1 MHNQETGGYR
11 SDAMSSIDI
20 FPWNDN
26 FATGIGRIDEQHQR
40 LVEILNDLAS
50 HAAFP
55 SRELGLDVILASLVD
70 YTLYHFATEES
81 IWGEYLAGDQAETA
95 HSAEHQ
101 AFIASIHRQKE
112 EAAGRPTEELV
123 QELLSLLTRWLASHI
138 LEKDRYLA
146 KVVLNCQTGLDLETA
161 KARAAEG
168 MRGSASVLVS
178 LVLAIY
184 SSLTANTT
192 HLIREIAERR
202 RVEQELR
209 AADECLKDH
218 LERIKM
224 LVDAS
229 PDGVIELDGAGR
241 VTGWNAQAER
251 IFGWRTAQILGED
264 FAAALLPPLFREAQR
279 QWLARALA
287 ASPSIHPNKTL
298 EIAGLRADG
307 AEFPLEI
314 TLAAMKRRGEPVFV
328 AYARDITERKKTLE
342 RIAHL
347 SSHDSLTKL
356 PNRQLLAERL
366 NLALAASA
374 RHLHQGALLLID
386 LDNFRALNETLGH
399 GIGDLLLQEVARRLQ
414 DQAGPKGT
422 VARLGGDEFIVL
434 LEELSPDA
442 EQAQILAAEGGKRI
456 LAALNASYQLA
467 GHDYL
472 STPSIGLVLFGR
484 DPATTTPE
492 ELLKKADIAMYQA
505 KIQGRNRLCVFD
517 PEMESRV
524 SQRAFLETDL
534 RRALANDEFVL
545 HYQVQVATDGRPL
558 GAEALLRWRHPE
570 RGMVSPMTFIPLAE
584 ETGLIVPIGQWVL
597 DQVCARLKEWEGDPR
612 LGNLQLA
619 VNVSPRQL
627 RDLDFVDAV
636 RRTLR
641 RQAIA
646 PDRLKLELTEGAI
659 LDDVGDSVRKMNVL
673 KSLGVSFSLDDFG
686 TGYSSLAYLTQLPL
700 SQLKIDQAFVHNI
713 DIKATDDIIVRTII
727 GMADSLGIEVVA
739 EGVETHAQRDF
750 LEAEGCGIYQG
761 YLYGEPLPLADIVR
775 LAREAPLSALP

>member
-1 MHNQETGGYR
+1 
-11 SDAMSSIDI
+11 MSSIDI

-26 FATGIGRIDEQHQR
+26 FATGIERIDEQHRR
-40 LVEILNDLAS
+40 LVEILNDLAT
-50 HAAFP
+50 HVAFP
-55 SRELGLDVILASLVD
+55 SQELGLDVILASLVD
-70 YTLYHFATEES
+70 YTLYHFATEEN
-81 IWGEYLAGDQAETA
+81 IWGEYLAGDPAEAA
-95 HSAEHQ
+95 HRAEHQ
-101 AFIASIHRQKE
+101 AFIASILKAKA
-112 EAAGRPTEELV
+112 EAGDRPLEELV

-146 KVVLNCQTGLDLETA
+146 KVVLNRQAGLNLDTA
-161 KARAAEG
+161 KARAAEE

-209 AADECLKDH
+209 AADECLKEH

-264 FAAALLPPLFREAQR
+264 FAATLLAPLFREAHR

-287 ASPSIHPNKTL
+287 SSPSLQPNKTL
-298 EIAGLRADG
+298 EIGGLRADG
-307 AEFPLEI
+307 GEFPLEI

-328 AYARDITERKKTLE
+328 AYARDITERQEYLE

-356 PNRQLLAERL
+356 PNRQLLADRL
-366 NLALAASA
+366 TLALATSA
-374 RHLHQGALLLID
+374 RHLHLGALLLID

-414 DQAGPKGT
+414 DEAGPKGT
-422 VARLGGDEFIVL
+422 VARLGGDEFVVL
-434 LEELSPDA
+434 LEELSP
-442 EQAQILAAEGGKRI
+442 AAEEAQSQAEEAGERLLG
-456 LAALNASYQLA
+456 ALNTSYQLA

-472 STPSIGLVLFGR
+472 STPSIGLVLFGQ
-484 DPATTTPE
+484 DPATTPG

-505 KIQGRNRLCVFD
+505 KTQGRNRLCVFD

-584 ETGLIVPIGQWVL
+584 ETGLIVPIGEWVL
-597 DQVCARLKEWEGDPR
+597 DQVCARLKGWEGDPL
-612 LGNLQLA
+612 LGDLQLA
-619 VNVSPRQL
+619 VNVSARQL

-641 RQAIA
+641 RRAIA

-673 KSLGVSFSLDDFG
+673 KTLGVSFSLDDFG

-713 DIKATDDIIVRTII
+713 GIKATDDIIVRTII

-739 EGVETHAQRDF
+739 EGVETQAQRDF

-761 YLYGEPLPLADIVR
+761 YLYSKPLPAEDFQKLVMEAHPV
-775 LAREAPLSALP
+775 AR

>member
-1 MHNQETGGYR
+1 
-11 SDAMSSIDI
+11 MSSIDI

-26 FATGIGRIDEQHQR
+26 FATGIGRIDEQHRR
-40 LVEILNDLAS
+40 LVEILNDLAT
-50 HAAFP
+50 HVAFP
-55 SRELGLDVILASLVD
+55 SADLGLDVILASLVD
-70 YTLYHFATEES
+70 YTLYHFATEEN
-81 IWGEYLAGDQAETA
+81 IWGEYLTGDPAEAA
-95 HSAEHQ
+95 HRAEHQ
-101 AFIASIHRQKE
+101 AFVASVLKAKE
-112 EAAGRPTEELV
+112 ASGDRPVEELV
-123 QELLSLLTRWLASHI
+123 QDLLSLLTRWLASHI

-146 KVVLNCQTGLDLETA
+146 KIVLARQAGLDLASA
-161 KARAAEG
+161 KAKAAAE

-209 AADECLKDH
+209 TADECLKDH

-229 PDGVIELDGAGR
+229 PDGVIELDSHGR

-251 IFGWRTAQILGED
+251 IFGWRTDQILGED
-264 FAAALLPPLFREAQR
+264 FAATLLPPLFREAHR
-279 QWLARALA
+279 QWLARARGT
-287 ASPSIHPNKTL
+287 SPSLQPNKTL
-298 EIAGLRADG
+298 EIAGLRANG
-307 AEFPLEI
+307 SEFPLEL
-314 TLAAMKRRGEPVFV
+314 TLAAMKRHGEHIFV
-328 AYARDITERKKTLE
+328 AYARDITERQESLE

-356 PNRQLLAERL
+356 PNRQLLADHL
-366 NLALAASA
+366 HLALAASA

-386 LDNFRALNETLGH
+386 LDNFRTLNETLGH

-422 VARLGGDEFIVL
+422 VARLGGDEFVVL
-434 LEELSPDA
+434 LEELSCEAKEAQSQA
-442 EQAQILAAEGGKRI
+442 EEAGERLLAT
-456 LAALNASYQLA
+456 LNASYQLA

-472 STPSIGLVLFGR
+472 STPSIGLVLFGQ
-484 DPATTTPE
+484 DPATTTPG

-505 KIQGRNRLCVFD
+505 KTLGRNRLCVFD

-534 RRALANDEFVL
+534 RRALANDELVL
-545 HYQVQVATDGRPL
+545 HYQVQVATEGRPL
-558 GAEALLRWRHPE
+558 GAEALLRWQHPE

-584 ETGLIVPIGQWVL
+584 ETGLIVPIGEWVL
-597 DQVCARLKEWEGDPR
+597 DQVCARLKEWEGDPV
-612 LGNLQLA
+612 LGDLQLA
-619 VNVSPRQL
+619 VNVSARQL
-627 RDLDFVDAV
+627 RGLDFVDAV

-646 PDRLKLELTEGAI
+646 PERLKLELTEGAI

-713 DIKATDDIIVRTII
+713 GIKATDDIIVRTII

-739 EGVETHAQRDF
+739 EGVETQPQRDF
-750 LEAEGCGIYQG
+750 LETEGCGIYQG
-761 YLYGEPLPLADIVR
+761 YLYGKPLPVADFVR
-775 LAREAPLSALP
+775 LVREARPVGAP

>member
-1 MHNQETGGYR
+1 M
-11 SDAMSSIDI
+11 
-20 FPWNDN
+20 
-26 FATGIGRIDEQHQR
+26 
-40 LVEILNDLAS
+40 
-50 HAAFP
+50 
-55 SRELGLDVILASLVD
+55 
-70 YTLYHFATEES
+70 
-81 IWGEYLAGDQAETA
+81 
-95 HSAEHQ
+95 
-101 AFIASIHRQKE
+101 
-112 EAAGRPTEELV
+112 
-123 QELLSLLTRWLASHI
+123 
-138 LEKDRYLA
+138 
-146 KVVLNCQTGLDLETA
+146 
-161 KARAAEG
+161 
-168 MRGSASVLVS
+168 
-178 LVLAIY
+178 
-184 SSLTANTT
+184 
-192 HLIREIAERR
+192 
-202 RVEQELR
+202 
-209 AADECLKDH
+209 
-218 LERIKM
+218 
-224 LVDAS
+224 
-229 PDGVIELDGAGR
+229 
-241 VTGWNAQAER
+241 
-251 IFGWRTAQILGED
+251 
-264 FAAALLPPLFREAQR
+264 
-279 QWLARALA
+279 
-287 ASPSIHPNKTL
+287 
-298 EIAGLRADG
+298 
-307 AEFPLEI
+307 
-314 TLAAMKRRGEPVFV
+314 
-328 AYARDITERKKTLE
+328 
-342 RIAHL
+342 
-347 SSHDSLTKL
+347 
-356 PNRQLLAERL
+356 LAERL

-374 RHLHQGALLLID
+374 RHLHQAALLLID

-505 KIQGRNRLCVFD
+505 KTQGRNRLCVFD

-524 SQRAFLETDL
+524 SQRAFLATDL

-545 HYQVQVATDGRPL
+545 HYQVQVATHGRPL

-570 RGMVSPMTFIPLAE
+570 RGMVSPLTFIPLAE

-636 RRTLR
+636 RRNLR

-659 LDDVGDSVRKMNVL
+659 LADVGDSVRKMNAL

-713 DIKATDDIIVRTII
+713 GIQATDDIIVRTII
-727 GMADSLGIEVVA
+727 GMADSLSIEVVA
-739 EGVETHAQRDF
+739 EGVETQAQRDF

-761 YLYGEPLPLADIVR
+761 YLYSKPLPLADIVR
-775 LAREAPLSALP
+775 LVRQRGRREHEEGSAEAIGQISNH

>member
-1 MHNQETGGYR
+1 
-11 SDAMSSIDI
+11 MSSIAI

-26 FATGIGRIDEQHQR
+26 FATGIERIDDQHRR
-40 LVEILNDLAS
+40 LVEILNDLAT
-50 HAAFP
+50 HVAFP
-55 SRELGLDVILASLVD
+55 SQELGLDVILAGLVD
-70 YTLYHFATEES
+70 YTLYHFATEEG
-81 IWGEYLAGDQAETA
+81 IWGEYLAEDPAETA
-95 HSAEHQ
+95 HRAEHQ
-101 AFIASIHRQKE
+101 TFIASVLKAKE
-112 EAAGRPTEELV
+112 DAGDRPVEELV

-146 KVVLNCQTGLDLETA
+146 KVVLGCQAGLDLETA
-161 KARAAEG
+161 KTRATEE

-202 RVEQELR
+202 RIEQELR
-209 AADECLKDH
+209 TADECLKEH

-229 PDGVIELDGAGR
+229 PDGVIELDSHGR
-241 VTGWNAQAER
+241 ITGWNAQAER
-251 IFGWRTAQILGED
+251 IFGWRIDQILDED
-264 FAAALLPPLFREAQR
+264 FAEKLLPTLFREAHR

-287 ASPSIHPNKTL
+287 THPPPRMGKTQ
-298 EIAGLRADG
+298 EMAGLRADG
-307 AEFPLEI
+307 SEFPLEL
-314 TLAAMKRRGEPVFV
+314 TLAARKRRGECVFV
-328 AYARDITERKKTLE
+328 AYARDITERQETLE

-356 PNRQLLAERL
+356 PNRQLLADRL
-366 NLALAASA
+366 TLALAASA
-374 RHLHQGALLLID
+374 RHLHLGALLLID
-386 LDNFRALNETLGH
+386 LDNFRTLNETLGH

-414 DQAGPKGT
+414 DEAAPKGI
-422 VARLGGDEFIVL
+422 VARLGGDEFVVL

-442 EQAQILAAEGGKRI
+442 DEAQSQAEEAGERL

-472 STPSIGLVLFGR
+472 STPSIGLVLFGQ
-484 DPATTTPE
+484 DPGATPG

-505 KIQGRNRLCVFD
+505 KNQGRNRLCVFD
-517 PEMESRV
+517 PEMESLV

-584 ETGLIVPIGQWVL
+584 ETGLIVPIGEWVL
-597 DQVCARLKEWEGDPR
+597 DQVCARLKGWEGDPR
-612 LGNLQLA
+612 LGDLQLA
-619 VNVSPRQL
+619 VNVSARQL

-641 RQAIA
+641 RQGIA

-659 LDDVGDSVRKMNVL
+659 LDDVGDSVRKMKVL
-673 KSLGVSFSLDDFG
+673 NSLGVSFSLDDFG

-713 DIKATDDIIVRTII
+713 GIKATDDIIVRTII

-739 EGVETHAQRDF
+739 EGVETQAQRDF

-761 YLYGEPLPLADIVR
+761 YLYGKPLPAEDFQKLVMEAHPV
-775 LAREAPLSALP
+775 ARKGAIRGTSDTPSN

>member
-1 MHNQETGGYR
+1 
-11 SDAMSSIDI
+11 MSSIAI

-26 FATGIGRIDEQHQR
+26 FATGIERIDEQHRR
-40 LVEILNDLAS
+40 LVEILNDLAT
-50 HAAFP
+50 HVAFP
-55 SRELGLDVILASLVD
+55 SQELGLDVILASLVD
-70 YTLYHFATEES
+70 YTLYHFATEEGVWS
-81 IWGEYLAGDQAETA
+81 QYLPEDPAEVA
-95 HSAEHQ
+95 HRAEHQ
-101 AFIASIHRQKE
+101 AFIASVLKAKE
-112 EAAGRPTEELV
+112 DARDRPVEELV

-146 KVVLNCQTGLDLETA
+146 KVVLGCQAGLDLETA
-161 KARAAEG
+161 KTRAAEE

-192 HLIREIAERR
+192 HLIREITERR
-202 RVEQELR
+202 RTEQELR
-209 AADECLKDH
+209 TADECLKEH

-229 PDGVIELDGAGR
+229 PDGVIELDSHGR
-241 VTGWNAQAER
+241 ITGWNAQAER
-251 IFGWRTAQILGED
+251 IFGWRIDQILDED
-264 FAAALLPPLFREAQR
+264 FAEKLLPTLFREAHR

-287 ASPSIHPNKTL
+287 THPPPRMGKTQ
-298 EIAGLRADG
+298 EMAGLRADG
-307 AEFPLEI
+307 SEFPLEL
-314 TLAAMKRRGEPVFV
+314 TLAARKRRDECVFV
-328 AYARDITERKKTLE
+328 AYARDITERQETLE

-356 PNRQLLAERL
+356 PNRQLLADRL
-366 NLALAASA
+366 TLALAASA
-374 RHLHQGALLLID
+374 RHLHLGALLLID
-386 LDNFRALNETLGH
+386 LDNFRTLNETLGH

-414 DQAGPKGT
+414 DEAAPKGI
-422 VARLGGDEFIVL
+422 VARLGGDEFVVL

-442 EQAQILAAEGGKRI
+442 DEAQSQAEEAGERL

-472 STPSIGLVLFGR
+472 STPSIGLVLFGQ
-484 DPATTTPE
+484 DPGATPG

-505 KIQGRNRLCVFD
+505 KTQGRNRLCVFD

-584 ETGLIVPIGQWVL
+584 ETGLIVPIGEWVL
-597 DQVCARLKEWEGDPR
+597 DQVCARLKGWEGDPR
-612 LGNLQLA
+612 LGDLQLA
-619 VNVSPRQL
+619 VNVSARQL

-659 LDDVGDSVRKMNVL
+659 LDDVGDSVRKMKVL
-673 KSLGVSFSLDDFG
+673 NSLGVSFSLDDFG

-713 DIKATDDIIVRTII
+713 GIKATDDIIVRTII

-739 EGVETHAQRDF
+739 EGVETQAQRDF

-761 YLYGEPLPLADIVR
+761 YLYSKPLPAEDFQKLVMEAYPA
-775 LAREAPLSALP
+775 AR

>member
-1 MHNQETGGYR
+1 
-11 SDAMSSIDI
+11 MSSIAI

-26 FATGIGRIDEQHQR
+26 FATGIERIDEQHRR
-40 LVEILNDLAS
+40 LVEILNDLAT
-50 HAAFP
+50 HVAFP
-55 SRELGLDVILASLVD
+55 SQELGLDVILAGLVD
-70 YTLYHFATEES
+70 YTLYHFATEEG
-81 IWGEYLAGDQAETA
+81 IWGEYLAEDPAETA
-95 HSAEHQ
+95 HRAEHQ
-101 AFIASIHRQKE
+101 AFIASVLK
-112 EAAGRPTEELV
+112 AKKDAGDRPVEELV
-123 QELLSLLTRWLASHI
+123 QDLLALLTRWLASHI

-146 KVVLNCQTGLDLETA
+146 KVVLGRQAGLDLETA
-161 KARAAEG
+161 KVQAAEA

-202 RVEQELR
+202 RIEQELR
-209 AADECLKDH
+209 TADECLKEH

-229 PDGVIELDGAGR
+229 PDGVIELDSHGR
-241 VTGWNAQAER
+241 ITGWNAQAER
-251 IFGWRTAQILGED
+251 IFGWRIDQILDED
-264 FAAALLPPLFREAQR
+264 FAEKLLPTLFREAHR

-287 ASPSIHPNKTL
+287 THPPPPMGKTQ
-298 EIAGLRADG
+298 EMAGLRADG
-307 AEFPLEI
+307 SEFPLEL
-314 TLAAMKRRGEPVFV
+314 TLAARKRRGECVFV
-328 AYARDITERKKTLE
+328 AYARDITERQETLE

-356 PNRQLLAERL
+356 PNRQLLADRL
-366 NLALAASA
+366 TLALAAST
-374 RHLHQGALLLID
+374 RHLHLGALLLID
-386 LDNFRALNETLGH
+386 LDNFRTLNETLGH

-414 DQAGPKGT
+414 DEAAPKGT
-422 VARLGGDEFIVL
+422 VARLGGDEFVVL

-442 EQAQILAAEGGKRI
+442 DEAQSQAEEAGERL

-472 STPSIGLVLFGR
+472 STPSIGLVLFGQ
-484 DPATTTPE
+484 DPGATPG

-505 KIQGRNRLCVFD
+505 KTQGRNRLCVFD

-545 HYQVQVATDGRPL
+545 HYQIQVATDGRPL

-584 ETGLIVPIGQWVL
+584 ETGLIVPIGQWIL
-597 DQVCARLKEWEGDPR
+597 DQVCGQLKDWEGDPR
-612 LGNLQLA
+612 LGDLQLA
-619 VNVSPRQL
+619 VNVSARQL

-641 RQAIA
+641 RQGIA

-659 LDDVGDSVRKMNVL
+659 LDDVGDSVRKMKVL
-673 KSLGVSFSLDDFG
+673 NSLGVSFSLDDFG

-713 DIKATDDIIVRTII
+713 GIKATDDIIVRTII

-739 EGVETHAQRDF
+739 EGVETQAQRDF

-761 YLYGEPLPLADIVR
+761 YLYSKPLPAEDFQKLVM
-775 LAREAPLSALP
+775 EAHPVCQERRNPRNV

>member
-1 MHNQETGGYR
+1 
-11 SDAMSSIDI
+11 MSSIDI

-26 FATGIGRIDEQHQR
+26 FATGIGRIDEQHQH
-40 LVEILNDLAS
+40 LVEILNDLAT
-50 HAAFP
+50 HVAFP

-70 YTLYHFATEES
+70 YTRYHFATEES
-81 IWGEYLAGDQAETA
+81 IWGEYLAGDQTETA

-112 EAAGRPTEELV
+112 EAAGRPTEEQV
-123 QELLSLLTRWLASHI
+123 PELLSLLTRWLASHI

-168 MRGSASVLVS
+168 MQGSASVLVS

-287 ASPSIHPNKTL
+287 ASPALQPNKTL

-328 AYARDITERKKTLE
+328 AYARDITERKEILE

-374 RHLHQGALLLID
+374 RHLHQAALLLID

-505 KIQGRNRLCVFD
+505 KTQGRNRLCVFD

-524 SQRAFLETDL
+524 SQRAFLATDL

-545 HYQVQVATDGRPL
+545 HYQVQVATDSRPL

-570 RGMVSPMTFIPLAE
+570 RGMVSPLTFIPLAE

-659 LDDVGDSVRKMNVL
+659 LADVGDSVRKMNAL

-713 DIKATDDIIVRTII
+713 GIQATDDIIVRTII
-727 GMADSLGIEVVA
+727 GMADSLSIEVVA
-739 EGVETHAQRDF
+739 EGVETQAQRDF

-761 YLYGEPLPLADIVR
+761 YLYSKPLPLADIVR
-775 LAREAPLSALP
+775 LVRQRGRREHEEGSAEAIGQISNH

>member
-1 MHNQETGGYR
+1 
-11 SDAMSSIDI
+11 MSSIDI

-26 FATGIGRIDEQHQR
+26 FATGIGRIDEQHQH
-40 LVEILNDLAS
+40 LVEILNDLAT
-50 HAAFP
+50 HVAFP

-70 YTLYHFATEES
+70 YTRYHFATEES

-95 HSAEHQ
+95 HSTEHQ

-123 QELLSLLTRWLASHI
+123 PELLSLLTHWLASHI

-146 KVVLNCQTGLDLETA
+146 KVVLNCQTGLDLDTA

-287 ASPSIHPNKTL
+287 ASPALHPNKTL

-328 AYARDITERKKTLE
+328 AYARDITERKETLE

-374 RHLHQGALLLID
+374 RHLHQAALLLID
-386 LDNFRALNETLGH
+386 LDNFRVLNETLGH

-414 DQAGPKGT
+414 DQTGPKGT

-505 KIQGRNRLCVFD
+505 KTQGRNRLCVFD

-545 HYQVQVATDGRPL
+545 HYQVQVATHGRPL

-570 RGMVSPMTFIPLAE
+570 RGMVSPLTFIPLAE

-612 LGNLQLA
+612 LGSLQLA

-636 RRTLR
+636 RRNLR

-659 LDDVGDSVRKMNVL
+659 LADVGDSVRKMNAL

-713 DIKATDDIIVRTII
+713 GIQATDDIIVRTII
-727 GMADSLGIEVVA
+727 GMADSLSIEVVA
-739 EGVETHAQRDF
+739 EGVETQAQRDF

-761 YLYGEPLPLADIVR
+761 YLYSKPLPLADIVR
-775 LAREAPLSALP
+775 LVRQRGRREHEEGSAEAIGQISNH